1 MKKENMSQTNY
12 SVMDPTKQ
20 KRKNARMNINLT
32 AQLKLEAKGDFH
44 NCEIDDVGTGGIR
57 FHGGMYVLEGDK
69 VVLRFELEEN
79 KPLEAHGPI
88 LRTQGKYAV
97 VQIPETGAE
106 KLVTEIQEY
115 IHKNLFS
122 SDSPQKLL

>member
-1 MKKENMSQTNY
+1 
-12 SVMDPTKQ
+12 
-20 KRKNARMNINLT
+20 MNINLSG
-32 AQLKLEAKGDFH
+32 QLKLEAKGDFQI
-44 NCEIDDVGTGGIR
+44 CEIDDIGTGGIR
-57 FHGGMYVLEGDK
+57 FHGGTYVLEGDK

-79 KPLEAHGPI
+79 KPMEAHGPI

-106 KLVTEIQEY
+106 ELVSKIQEY

-122 SDSPQKLL
+122 ADSPQKLI